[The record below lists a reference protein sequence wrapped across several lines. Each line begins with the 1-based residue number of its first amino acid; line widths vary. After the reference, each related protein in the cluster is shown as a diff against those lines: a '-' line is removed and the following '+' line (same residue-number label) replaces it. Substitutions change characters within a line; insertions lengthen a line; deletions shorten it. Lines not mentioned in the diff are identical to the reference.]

1 MEFFVYAIQPLLLG
15 LKPHLLGFE
24 KTWRTNF
31 PLTLYHANSM
41 RSDRP
46 TDETFSAFSG
56 EIQFKMKEA
65 AILIVLLLGFSQL
78 QMTWA
83 FFLDPFG
90 LFENEAIEQET
101 IVFEDEEITLK
112 DTRTADFNSSFLVV
126 GKSIYSSFEF

>member
-1 MEFFVYAIQPLLLG
+1 
-15 LKPHLLGFE
+15 
-24 KTWRTNF
+24 
-31 PLTLYHANSM
+31 M

-65 AILIVLLLGFSQL
+65 AILIVLLLGFSHL

-126 GKSIYSSFEF
+126 GKSIYSSFEFYTMFIFCANIQTIYFLTKNL